1 MKPVYLDLHI
11 HTSENPNKLNE
22 NYNSDVLL
30 SKISEVAKGANFLIS
45 LTDHNVINEKAYI
58 DLLGKIQ
65 TNYPNSSL
73 ILGAEL
79 HIRKYKEDENAKAY
93 HCHIFF
99 DVDDIT
105 QEVIKDINSK
115 LNTLYKKKVPENK
128 DSDIPLLEQVL
139 DAFDGY
145 DFLLLPHGGQTHST
159 FHNTI
164 RSATEEKNFDNTL
177 YRSLYYNF
185 FDGFTSRSNKGI
197 EDTKKYFEKMGIEQF
212 VGLITASDNYNPT
225 KYPSPRSTETN
236 KFIPTWMYA
245 SPSFDGL
252 RIALSDPTRLVY
264 SHDKPK
270 QWENTIEQVCLEN
283 ENIKIDV
290 KFTAGLNVII
300 GGSSSGKTLL
310 IDSIVRKLYNKTFN
324 KKDDKT
330 SVYNERYSVEEINVL
345 CPTKVRPYY
354 IHQNYISEIIN
365 THGQITEIEPLNNLF
380 PDTKDQRKRLSI
392 VLAEL
397 KDKITKLFGIVEEIE
412 KLEIGISK
420 IPVLHLL
427 ITTAQTKDNPVNIL
441 LQIADRVDNELY
453 YDAVDYN
460 KEKDILTDIHQRL
473 KKHPIVDHSE
483 EAYQTLLKG
492 LKSIR
497 EYFVIHEQVYGF
509 IKENKSNIDHKLEEQ
524 LGKEQE
530 KKRKFD
536 ELINKMGIYY
546 KLLSDFE
553 DLILEIASFN
563 KTHNTPSRDINGH
576 KLFFEGSIKVN
587 SEVIKESF
595 NKYLLSGKKIQDFKT
610 IKPKDLFAGNFN
622 KNQPS
627 NPTGAKPQYSLI
639 ANNVYNSISEQNQI
653 RPKILTKTKE
663 DFSELSPG
671 KQTAVILDLVLNY
684 DADSAPIIID
694 QPEDN
699 LSSEYMNTELVELI
713 KRKKHKKQIIFVS
726 HNATIPMIGDAQNII
741 LCQNNDG
748 KITIRSA
755 PLEGKI
761 DDIKIVDY
769 IAEITD
775 GGKQSVK
782 KRFKKY
788 NLKRF
793 KK

>member
-1 MKPVYLDLHI
+1 
-11 HTSENPNKLNE
+11 
-22 NYNSDVLL
+22 
-30 SKISEVAKGANFLIS
+30 
-45 LTDHNVINEKAYI
+45 
-58 DLLGKIQ
+58 
-65 TNYPNSSL
+65 
-73 ILGAEL
+73 
-79 HIRKYKEDENAKAY
+79 
-93 HCHIFF
+93 
-99 DVDDIT
+99 
-105 QEVIKDINSK
+105 
-115 LNTLYKKKVPENK
+115 
-128 DSDIPLLEQVL
+128 
-139 DAFDGY
+139 
-145 DFLLLPHGGQTHST
+145 LLPHGGQTHST

-164 RSATEEKNFDNTL
+164 RSATEDKNFDNTL

-212 VGLITASDNYNPT
+212 VGLITSSDNYNPT

-252 RIALSDPTRLVY
+252 RIALSDSTRLVY

-270 QWENTIEQVCLEN
+270 QWENTIEKIDLEN

-290 KFTAGLNVII
+290 KFTAGLNVVI

-310 IDSIVRKLYNKTFN
+310 IDSMVRKLYNKTFN
-324 KKDDKT
+324 KEEDET
-330 SVYNERYSVEEINVL
+330 SVYNERYSVEKINVS
-345 CPTKVRPYY
+345 CPTKVKPYY

-365 THGQITEIEPLNNLF
+365 THGHINEIEPLNNLF
-380 PDTKDQRKRLSI
+380 PDTKDQRKQLSI

-397 KDKITKLFGIVEEIE
+397 KDKIEKLFGIVEEIE
-412 KLEIGISK
+412 KLETGISK

-427 ITTAQTKDNPVNIL
+427 ITTTQTKENPINIL
-441 LQIADRVDNELY
+441 LQAADRVNNELY
-453 YDAVDYN
+453 YDTADYN
-460 KEKDILTDIHQRL
+460 KEKGILTDIHQRL
-473 KKHPIVDHSE
+473 KKHPIVDHDE
-483 EAYQTLLKG
+483 EAYQILLKK

-509 IKENKSNIDHKLEEQ
+509 IKENKSNIDDKLEEQ

-536 ELINKMGIYY
+536 DLIYKMCRYY
-546 KLLSDFE
+546 KLLNDF
-553 DLILEIASFN
+553 DILISEISSFN
-563 KTHNTPSRDINGH
+563 KTYSTPSRNINGH

-587 SEVIKESF
+587 SKVIEKSF
-595 NKYLLSGKKIQDFKT
+595 NEYLLSNKKIHDFKK
-610 IKPKDLFAGNFN
+610 IKPRDLFASNF
-622 KNQPS
+622 KKVQPS

-671 KQTAVILDLVLNY
+671 KQTAVILDLVLSY
-684 DADSAPIIID
+684 DDDSAPIIID

-755 PLEGKI
+755 PLESKI
-761 DDIKIVDY
+761 EGIKIVDY